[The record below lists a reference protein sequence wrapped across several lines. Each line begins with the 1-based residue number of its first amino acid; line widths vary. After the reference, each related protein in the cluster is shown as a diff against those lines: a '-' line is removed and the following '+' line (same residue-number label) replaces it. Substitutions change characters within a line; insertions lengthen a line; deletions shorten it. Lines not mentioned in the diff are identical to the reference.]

1 MLIEPEKSTF
11 YTQKV
16 KYFGHIIT
24 LGKIRMD
31 FKKIAII
38 KNQKVPTS
46 VKEVQA
52 FLGLANYYRKFI
64 LRFGHI
70 ALPLINLTKKG

>member
-16 KYFGHIIT
+16 RYFGHIIT
-24 LGKIRMD
+24 LGKIRID
-31 FKKIAII
+31 PKKITTI
-38 KNQKVPTS
+38 KDWKVPTS
-46 VKEVQA
+46 VKKVQA

-64 LRFGHI
+64 LRFKHI
-70 ALPLINLTKKG
+70 ILPLINLTKKG